1 MSRAV
6 SYPVLA
12 LLVIA
17 LAAVANVAVY
27 QAGMEWFVG
36 QPSLWI
42 VIRNVLAVAV
52 IVLAGGA
59 LIPRDGRTRSA
70 ELVLLLAAAL
80 FGIGSAVQF
89 RLGSDAPRQLSN
101 NEITAVRDSMMS
113 AMHGRASEAQIREE
127 AASVVRQRN
136 GALRRD
142 FEQSR
147 IDTRL
152 ARSLEAAYGPT
163 PDTRRILE
171 SRPRSSGDSILFR
184 VLPVLVLLGAL
195 LLFGRTS
202 AATLLSS
209 QWRLAGFYG
218 SIAVCL
224 LTLVYL
230 MMSGGVRGA
239 NFAPQELLKLT
250 LPIAWAGLLIH
261 YRAAFVANTRERF
274 ARSPLVLWL
283 YTLLLLSSPLL
294 SFIVVRDFGQ
304 FLVISIA
311 QTLLLGY
318 YTRSALYVVLFVAA
332 TLATSMLLLG
342 DTLFTGTTLLITLAI
357 VVGAV
362 VVLGALERFQ
372 RRETLWASASGVLV
386 LYVTAAFLLVRIP
399 FVMRLLATP
408 RQRFLLWAD
417 LYSRHGNPTWWDSSR
432 QIVEALYALDAG
444 GAAGRGLGYGTPFLI
459 PKASSD
465 FVFAAIVEEMG
476 SAGGIL
482 VILSFIA
489 LVVIGLRIASKMGR
503 DTFGGILVAGYTL
516 LVASQAFV
524 HIAGTMNILPMTGIT
539 LPLVSSG
546 MSSLLVSWAIIGAV
560 IALSARPANAG
571 QRLTIRHGDRG

>member
-17 LAAVANVAVY
+17 LVAVANVAVY

-89 RLGSDAPRQLSN
+89 RLGADAPRQLSN
-101 NEITAVRDSMMS
+101 NEIAAVRDSMMS

-184 VLPVLVLLGAL
+184 VLPVLVLLGTL

-342 DTLFTGTTLLITLAI
+342 DTLFTGTTLLATLGI

-372 RRETLWASASGVLV
+372 RRESLWASASGVLV
-386 LYVTAAFLLVRIP
+386 LYVAAAFVLVRIP

-465 FVFAAIVEEMG
+465 FVFAAMVEEMG

-489 LVVIGLRIASKMGR
+489 LVVIGLRIATKMGR

-546 MSSLLVSWAIIGAV
+546 MSSLLVSWGIVGAIV
-560 IALSARPANAG
+560 ALSARPANAG
-571 QRLTIRHGDRG
+571 QRLTIRNDDER